1 MMKINRGRAEAVVC
15 LISFLLMLVGNA
27 VSVVGCI
34 TKLSEIE
41 TVTQSAILENNL
53 TDVLTFRLCANTVYQ
68 VDANTNETI
77 RISRPNVHVVCG
89 DTGDADDACTVS
101 GPSTHQVHLDRFELP
116 DDPSDVR
123 YYFLENVIFRGIQFT
138 GLTQVGDKDNSA
150 QASVLGNMA
159 GKIRFVDCQ
168 WSVRLLLITILLCIL
183 GLWLILLRP
192 LLLSMNILSTDY
204 WLME

>member
-1 MMKINRGRAEAVVC
+1 MMMINRGRAEAVVC

-77 RISRPNVHVVCG
+77 RISRPNVRVVCG
-89 DTGDADDACTVS
+89 DNDDADDACTVS

-116 DDPSDVR
+116 EDPSDVR
-123 YYFLENVIFRGIQFT
+123 YYFLENVMFRGIHFT

-150 QASVLGNMA
+150 QASVLGNMP
-159 GKIRFVDCQ
+159 GRIRFIDCH
-168 WSVRLLLITILLCIL
+168 WSVRLLFLTLLLCIL

-192 LLLSMNILSTDY
+192 LLLSMNIFLTAIG
-204 WLME
+204 